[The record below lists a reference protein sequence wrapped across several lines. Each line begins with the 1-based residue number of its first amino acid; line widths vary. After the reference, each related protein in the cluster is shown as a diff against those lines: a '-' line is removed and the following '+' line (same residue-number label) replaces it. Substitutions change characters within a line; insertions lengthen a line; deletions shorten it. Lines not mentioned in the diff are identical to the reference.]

1 MVANI
6 VRVDPL
12 VRTGRYAMM
21 DFVSEVTQARLV
33 KAARTY
39 ARLKDQFDAA
49 RGELAD
55 AIVAERREGS
65 LIEDIT
71 AKVPYRQTQVNRI
84 LEAAGL
90 TEKRV
95 PRS

>member
-1 MVANI
+1 
-6 VRVDPL
+6 
-12 VRTGRYAMM
+12 MM
-21 DFVSEVTQARLV
+21 DRMSAATQARLA

-39 ARLKDQFDAA
+39 ARLKDQFEAA
-49 RGELAD
+49 RVELAT
-55 AIVAERREGS
+55 AIVVERQEGAK
-65 LIEDIT
+65 IEDIT

-90 TEKRV
+90 TEKRA